1 MAKVISFA
9 AGFLVAMVIAVWLS
23 SNRIRRARRKR
34 KQELEKHPER
44 KVQATKV
51 IVFSIML
58 TYHLAFIL
66 GAWVVI
72 FKDIYQITTLL
83 TYTGGVCIFAVA
95 FYCWKSKAENL
106 LKIKKNNP
114 DLVAS
119 LNDFS
124 SMSSQ

>member
-1 MAKVISFA
+1 MAEVISFV
-9 AGFLVAMVIAVWLS
+9 AGFLVAWAIIIWLNS
-23 SNRIRRARRKR
+23 KHIRQARKKR
-34 KQELEKHPER
+34 KQEIEKNPEK

-72 FKDIYQITTLL
+72 FKDVYQIATLL
-83 TYTGGVCIFAVA
+83 TYTGGVCVFAVA

-114 DLVAS
+114 DLVGS